1 MGELAFPSSLRS
13 QPPSLYIRGDP
24 KSSIQKSRYTPSRR
38 RTPSSSKQNPAPSSF
53 PSPVSSSLVLSA
65 LLLLLSSVHLNER
78 ASTVTELVSPF
89 LSLFLLLFSTRGLDR
104 EVGSSGWARRRRRRK
119 KRRSE
124 GRGRLDG
131 EGGSPSRDRDG
142 QAGWPSDL

>member
-24 KSSIQKSRYTPSRR
+24 KGSIQKSRYTPSRRR

-53 PSPVSSSLVLSA
+53 PSPVSSSLVLS

-104 EVGSSGWARRRRRRK
+104 EVGSSGWARRRRRK

-131 EGGSPSRDRDG
+131 EGGSPSRDRDE